1 MPEYCMPSPF
11 APAVADKITLDTSKE
26 SATQALYRA
35 AIGPLNT
42 DYYLPIFSGF
52 ELTAKLTLRWNTAA
66 GLYTLNWM
74 VFRRLWTAA
83 WVYAC
88 VVLGGVLAVFGLGR
102 LIFKFSTEMGV
113 ALGFF
118 MLLLSCV
125 VPGLLGNTWLHTDSR
140 RKMAQAL
147 SQSATLQE
155 ACATLRAQSSSRNR
169 FLGIVSINLILI
181 SVGLG
186 LYWKLEGAPG
196 VKTISPLP
204 VTERQP
210 LSKPLPLIDLTSA
223 EPPAAAI
230 QTASE
235 PPNPSADAAAPAPA
249 LPLPVA
255 APPPPPSILTP
266 PSTPAPLPPS
276 TPAPASKPVA
286 AKPSS
291 LPSYYINVGL
301 FANAEN
307 AAKVQQRLENA
318 GMPVTTTV
326 LALPKGNRSRVR
338 VGPFSGRA
346 AADEAVRAVKA
357 LGLDAVIIPSP

>member
-35 AIGPLNT
+35 AIGPLNN

-52 ELTAKLTLRWNTAA
+52 ELTAKMTLRWNTAA

-74 VFRRLWTAA
+74 VFRRLWAA
-83 WVYAC
+83 ALVYAC
-88 VVLGGVLAVFGLGR
+88 AVLGGVLAVFGLGR
-102 LIFKFSTEMGV
+102 LIFQFSTEIGI
-113 ALGFF
+113 ALGLF
-118 MLLLSCV
+118 MLLLSCL

-147 SQSATLQE
+147 SQSSSLQE
-155 ACATLRAQSSSRNR
+155 ACAKLRAQSSSRNR

-181 SVGLG
+181 GVGLG
-186 LYWKLEGAPG
+186 LYWKLEGAAG

-204 VTERQP
+204 VTERQS

-223 EPPAAAI
+223 EPIAAAI

-235 PPNPSADAAAPAPA
+235 PPHPSAEAAPAPE
-249 LPLPVA
+249 LPLPA
-255 APPPPPSILTP
+255 SAPPS
-266 PSTPAPLPPS
+266 PSTHPPLPLPLPLPPS
-276 TPAPASKPVA
+276 FPAPAAKPIG

-291 LPSYYINVGL
+291 LPSYYVNVGL
-301 FANAEN
+301 FANADN

-318 GMPVTTTV
+318 GIPVTTTV

-338 VGPFSGRA
+338 VGPFSGQP
-346 AADEAVRAVKA
+346 AADEAVRDVKA
-357 LGLDAVIIPSP
+357 LGLDAVIIRSQ

>member
-35 AIGPLNT
+35 AIGPLNN

-52 ELTAKLTLRWNTAA
+52 ELTAKMTLRWNTAA

-74 VFRRLWTAA
+74 VFRRLWAA
-83 WVYAC
+83 ALVYAC
-88 VVLGGVLAVFGLGR
+88 AVLGAILVVFGLGR
-102 LIFKFSTEMGV
+102 LIFQFSTEMGV

-147 SQSATLQE
+147 SQSSSLQE
-155 ACATLRAQSSSRNR
+155 ACAKLRAQSSSRNR
-169 FLGIVSINLILI
+169 FLAIVSINLILI

-186 LYWKLEGAPG
+186 LYWRLEGAPEI
-196 VKTISPLP
+196 KAISPLP
-204 VTERQP
+204 VTELQP
-210 LSKPLPLIDLTSA
+210 LPKPLPLVDLTSS
-223 EPPAAAI
+223 EPIATVT
-230 QTASE
+230 QTTSE
-235 PPNPSADAAAPAPA
+235 PPQPSSAEPAPVPE
-249 LPLPVA
+249 LPLPV
-255 APPPPPSILTP
+255 
-266 PSTPAPLPPS
+266 STPLS
-276 TPAPASKPVA
+276 TPTPTPSPEQKAKPIA

-291 LPSYYINVGL
+291 LPSYYVNVGL
-301 FANAEN
+301 FANADN
-307 AAKVQQRLENA
+307 AEKVHQRLNNA
-318 GMPVTTTV
+318 GMAVTTEV

-338 VGPFSGRA
+338 VGPFPNRST
-346 AADEAVRAVKA
+346 ADEAVRSVKA
-357 LGLDAVIIPSP
+357 LGLDAIVVNSQ

>member
-35 AIGPLNT
+35 AIGPLNN

-52 ELTAKLTLRWNTAA
+52 ELTAKMTLRWNTAA

-74 VFRRLWTAA
+74 VFRRLWAA
-83 WVYAC
+83 ALVYAC
-88 VVLGGVLAVFGLGR
+88 AVLGAILVVFGLGR
-102 LIFKFSTEMGV
+102 LIFQFSTEMGV

-147 SQSATLQE
+147 SQSSSLQE
-155 ACATLRAQSSSRNR
+155 ACAKLRAQSSSRNR
-169 FLGIVSINLILI
+169 FLAIVSINLILI

-186 LYWKLEGAPG
+186 LYWKLEGAAG

-204 VTERQP
+204 VTERQS

-223 EPPAAAI
+223 EPIAAAI

-235 PPNPSADAAAPAPA
+235 PPHPSAEAAPAPE
-249 LPLPVA
+249 LPLPA
-255 APPPPPSILTP
+255 SAPLSTPPPLPLT
-266 PSTPAPLPPS
+266 LPPS
-276 TPAPASKPVA
+276 FPAPAAKPIA

-291 LPSYYINVGL
+291 LPSYYVNVGL
-301 FANAEN
+301 FANADN
-307 AAKVQQRLENA
+307 AAKVHQRLENA

-338 VGPFSGRA
+338 VGPFSGQP
-346 AADEAVRAVKA
+346 AADEAVRDVKA
-357 LGLDAVIIPSP
+357 LGLDAVIIRSQ

>member
-102 LIFKFSTEMGV
+102 LIFQFSTEMGV

-140 RKMAQAL
+140 RKMAQTL

-186 LYWKLEGAPG
+186 LYWKLEGAAG

-223 EPPAAAI
+223 EPP
-230 QTASE
+230 
-235 PPNPSADAAAPAPA
+235 NPSADAAPAPA
-249 LPLPVA
+249 LPLPVS

-266 PSTPAPLPPS
+266 PSTPAPAPLPPS
-276 TPAPASKPVA
+276 TPAPAAKPIA